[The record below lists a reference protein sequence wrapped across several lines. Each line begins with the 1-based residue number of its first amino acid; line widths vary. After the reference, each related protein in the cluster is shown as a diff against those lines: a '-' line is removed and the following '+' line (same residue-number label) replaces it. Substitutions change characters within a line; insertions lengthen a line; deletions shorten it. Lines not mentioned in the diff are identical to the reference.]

1 MGFRTK
7 FAEQQH
13 RAYGFRFAQ
22 LIDFSINAQQPNS
35 APIGIFD
42 SGVGGLSVLKAVHAM
57 LPNEHLIYVADAAY
71 APYGDKAPHEILAR
85 SQFIVDYLVKRKVKA
100 IVIACNTASAIAA
113 RELRQAVDVPI
124 IAIEPAIKPAIAASS
139 NKVIGVLATKNTIAS
154 AAFSRL
160 CEQYANGAKLIV
172 QSCPGLVEQIE
183 VGGFSST
190 ATMALLREYLAPIM
204 AAKADTLVLGCTHYP
219 FLIKQIQEIIGTDVE
234 IIEPSHA
241 VARELAN
248 RLNSA
253 SALPHRSA
261 SSKIQFLS
269 TGKLDLANYVFTSL
283 WGQTLRVEPL
293 AST

>member
-1 MGFRTK
+1 MN
-7 FAEQQH
+7 
-13 RAYGFRFAQ
+13 
-22 LIDFSINAQQPNS
+22 DFSKNTQQPND

-42 SGVGGLSVLKAVHAM
+42 SGVGGISVLKAIHAM

-71 APYGDKAPHEILAR
+71 APYGDKAPDDILVR
-85 SQFIVDYLVKRKVKA
+85 SKFIVDYLLHRKVKA

-113 RELRQAVDVPI
+113 KELRQAVDVPI
-124 IAIEPAIKPAIAASS
+124 IAIEPAIKPAIATSG

-160 CEQYANGAKLIV
+160 CEKYANGAKLIV

-183 VGGFSST
+183 VGHFSST
-190 ATMALLREYLAPIM
+190 TTVALLRKYLASIV

-241 VARELAN
+241 VARQLAN
-248 RLNSA
+248 RLNLA
-253 SALPHRSA
+253 SALPHCSA
-261 SSKIQFLS
+261 SSEIQFLS
-269 TGKLDLANYVFTSL
+269 TGKLDLASHVFASL
-283 WGQTLRVEPL
+283 WGQPLRVEPL

>member
-1 MGFRTK
+1 MN
-7 FAEQQH
+7 
-13 RAYGFRFAQ
+13 
-22 LIDFSINAQQPNS
+22 DFPKNTQQPND

-42 SGVGGLSVLKAVHAM
+42 SGVGGISVLKAIHAM

-71 APYGDKAPHEILAR
+71 APYGDKVPGDILVR
-85 SQFIVDYLVKRKVKA
+85 SKFIVDYLLHRKVKA

-113 RELRQAVDVPI
+113 KELRQAVDVPI
-124 IAIEPAIKPAIAASS
+124 IAIEPAIKPAIATSG

-160 CEQYANGAKLIV
+160 CEKYANGAKLIV

-183 VGGFSST
+183 AGQFSST
-190 ATMALLREYLAPIM
+190 TTKALLREYLAPIM

-248 RLNSA
+248 RLNLA
-253 SALPHRSA
+253 SALPHCSA
-261 SSKIQFLS
+261 SSEIQFLS
-269 TGKLDLANYVFTSL
+269 TGKLDLANHVFASL
-283 WGQTLRVEPL
+283 WGQPLRVEPL

>member
-1 MGFRTK
+1 MK
-7 FAEQQH
+7 DL
-13 RAYGFRFAQ
+13 
-22 LIDFSINAQQPNS
+22 LISNPHQNY

-42 SGVGGLSVLKAVHAM
+42 SGVGGLSVLKAIHTK

-71 APYGDKAPHEILAR
+71 APYGDKAPQDILVR
-85 SQFIVDYLVKRKVKA
+85 SKFIVDYLLHRKVKA

-113 RELRQAVDVPI
+113 KELRQAVDVPI
-124 IAIEPAIKPAIAASS
+124 IAIEPAIKPAIATSG

-160 CEQYANGAKLIV
+160 CEKYANGAKLIV

-183 VGGFSST
+183 VGHFSST
-190 ATMALLREYLAPIM
+190 TTVALLRKYLASIV

-241 VARELAN
+241 VARQLAN
-248 RLNSA
+248 RLNLA
-253 SALPHRSA
+253 SALPHCSA
-261 SSKIQFLS
+261 SSEIQFLS
-269 TGKLDLANYVFTSL
+269 TGKLDLASHVFASL
-283 WGQTLRVEPL
+283 WGQPLRVEPL